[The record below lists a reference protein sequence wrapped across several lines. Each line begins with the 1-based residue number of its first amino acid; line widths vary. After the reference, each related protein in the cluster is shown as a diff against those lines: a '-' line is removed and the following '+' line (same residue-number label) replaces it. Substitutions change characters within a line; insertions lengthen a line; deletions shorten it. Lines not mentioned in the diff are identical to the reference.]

1 VYSSLFLAIS
11 VLFNKPVMV
20 GLFYAFIWEGYIGSL
35 SGAIQNASVK
45 HYLRSLGSRWVEFG
59 DISRWDQASSAW
71 GSAALLLGLTVFL
84 LVLGAYLFR
93 EKELA

>member
-1 VYSSLFLAIS
+1 
-11 VLFNKPVMV
+11 
-20 GLFYAFIWEGYIGSL
+20 
-35 SGAIQNASVK
+35 
-45 HYLRSLGSRWVEFG
+45 VEFG

-71 GSAALLLGLTVFL
+71 GSAALLIALAVFL